1 MFIADNLAAHAFG
14 WFIYNFS
21 AVQSFCRP
29 CNTRGDQLNK
39 VKLVLN
45 FTLRTKNACNNNI
58 TAIEEDPDSSAL
70 YGLKE
75 RSFLNEL
82 YYYHVGNGFPPDLA
96 HDLLE
101 GFAVV
106 VVSNVI
112 IFFIREGLF
121 KLDELNN
128 IILNFD

>member
-1 MFIADNLAAHAFG
+1 MNKIKLLWNFI
-14 WFIYNFS
+14 
-21 AVQSFCRP
+21 
-29 CNTRGDQLNK
+29 
-39 VKLVLN
+39 
-45 FTLRTKNACNNNI
+45 LRTKNAYNNNI
-58 TAIEEDPDSSAL
+58 TATEEDPDSSAL

-82 YYYHVGNGFPPDLA
+82 HYYHVASGFPPDLA
-96 HDLLE
+96 HDLFK

-121 KLDELNN
+121 NLDELNN

>member
-1 MFIADNLAAHAFG
+1 MLLGESFIIFLRFKASVLFAT
-14 WFIYNFS
+14 
-21 AVQSFCRP
+21 P
-29 CNTRGDQLNK
+29 RGNQLNK
-39 VKLVLN
+39 IKLLSN
-45 FTLRTKNACNNNI
+45 FTLRTKNAYNNNI

-82 YYYHVGNGFPPDLA
+82 HYYHVANGFPPDLA
-96 HDLLE
+96 HDLFKK
-101 GFAVV
+101 FAVV

-128 IILNFD
+128 IILSFD

>member
-1 MFIADNLAAHAFG
+1 MLLRESFIIFLRFKASVVFAT
-14 WFIYNFS
+14 
-21 AVQSFCRP
+21 P
-29 CNTRGDQLNK
+29 RGDQLNK
-39 VKLVLN
+39 IKLLSN
-45 FTLRTKNACNNNI
+45 FILRTKNAYNNNI
-58 TAIEEDPDSSAL
+58 TATEEDPDSSAL

-82 YYYHVGNGFPPDLA
+82 HYYQVANGFPTDLA
-96 HDLLE
+96 HDLFKK
-101 GFAVV
+101 FAVV

-128 IILNFD
+128 IILSFD